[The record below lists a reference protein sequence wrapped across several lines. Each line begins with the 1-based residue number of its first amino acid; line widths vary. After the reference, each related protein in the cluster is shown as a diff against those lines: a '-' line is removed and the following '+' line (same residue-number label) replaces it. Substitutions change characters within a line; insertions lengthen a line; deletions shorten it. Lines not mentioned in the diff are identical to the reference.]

1 MHWLWLVLNDVEI
14 WLLRAEDI
22 AYILPD
28 DQVLL
33 PVDTLRDLLLLIFK
47 VLINFILHH
56 ILANIAV
63 LLLFRSFML
72 CKA

>member
-47 VLINFILHH
+47 VL
-56 ILANIAV
+56 
-63 LLLFRSFML
+63 S
-72 CKA
+72 KS